1 MQLSFARPY
10 PQHRTIRPLG
20 AAALAGLLV
29 VGCAVGPNYK
39 TPPAP
44 DAKGYVPGT
53 LPPTTSATT
62 SPGGEAQHFLAGDD
76 VAGQWW
82 NSFQSP
88 QLNELIARAFAH
100 SPTLA
105 AAQAALRNANETL
118 AAQRGSYY
126 PTVTGS
132 FQAEREKASGAAF
145 GLPQLGS
152 FLYTLNNASVN
163 VSYGV
168 DVFGGTRRQVESQQ
182 AQRDYERFALEA
194 SYLTLTTNIVTTA
207 VNEASVREQIKATQ
221 DIAQS
226 QQRQLDITSRRVTAG
241 GASRADVAQQQATLS
256 NTLATLPALRT
267 QLAQYRNQL
276 ATYVGELPADFEAG
290 TFTLDSLTLPT
301 DLPVSLPSKLVEQRP
316 DVREYAAQLHEA
328 TAQVGVATANM
339 LPQVTLTASYGG
351 EATKFS
357 DIFNPA
363 ANVWSL
369 VGGLTQPI
377 FEGGK
382 LRHQRSAAIAAA
394 QEAAANYKATVLTAF
409 QNVADTLTALQGDAD
424 AFAASDAAAQ
434 AAAESL
440 RLVQAQYKSGG
451 ASYTQVLS
459 SEQTYQNA
467 VLALVK
473 ARALRYADT
482 AALFQALGGGWW
494 NRTDDKSDSS
504 DCCKGS

>member
-1 MQLSFARPY
+1 MLS
-10 PQHRTIRPLG
+10 IS
-20 AAALAGLLV
+20 AAVSSVLLSA
-29 VGCAVGPNYK
+29 CAVGPNYK

-44 DAKGYVPGT
+44 EVKAYVPGN
-53 LPPTTSATT
+53 LAPATSST
-62 SPGGEAQHFLAGDD
+62 STPGGQAQRFLAGDD
-76 VAGQWW
+76 VAGDWW
-82 NSFQSP
+82 NAFQSP
-88 QLNELIARAFAH
+88 QLNELITRALAH
-100 SPTLA
+100 NPTLA

-126 PTVTGS
+126 PTVTGN

-163 VSYGV
+163 VSYGI

-207 VNEASVREQIKATQ
+207 VNEASLREQIKATEE
-221 DIAQS
+221 IAQS
-226 QQRQLDITSRRVTAG
+226 QQRQLEITQRRVTAG

-256 NTLATLPALRT
+256 STLATLPALRT

-276 ATYVGELPADFEAG
+276 ATYVGELPADFQAG

-301 DLPVSLPSKLVEQRP
+301 DLPLSLPSKLVEQRP
-316 DVREYAAQLHEA
+316 DVREYAAQLHET

-339 LPQVTLTASYGG
+339 LPQFTLTASYGG
-351 EATKFS
+351 DATKFS

-363 ANVWSL
+363 SNVWSL

-382 LRHQRSAAIAAA
+382 LRHQRAAAIAAA

-409 QNVADTLTALQGDAD
+409 QNVADTLIALQGDAD
-424 AFAASDAAAQ
+424 AFAASDASRQ

>member
-1 MQLSFARPY
+1 MNRMIAAGTASSLPM
-10 PQHRTIRPLG
+10 LG
-20 AAALAGLLV
+20 IAAAVSGMLLG
-29 VGCAVGPNYK
+29 GCAVGPNFK

-44 DAKGYVPGT
+44 DAKAYVPGT
-53 LPPTTSATT
+53 LPETTSGT
-62 SPGGEAQHFLAGDD
+62 SAPGGQAQRFLTGDD

-82 NSFQSP
+82 NAFQSP
-88 QLNELIARAFAH
+88 QLNELIDRALAH

-132 FQAEREKASGAAF
+132 FQAQREKASGAAF

-163 VSYGV
+163 VSYGI

-207 VNEASVREQIKATQ
+207 VNEASLREQIKATEE
-221 DIAQS
+221 IAQS
-226 QQRQLDITSRRVTAG
+226 QQRQLEITQRRVTAG

-256 NTLATLPALRT
+256 STLATLPALRT

-276 ATYVGELPADFEAG
+276 ATYVGELPADFQAG
-290 TFTLDSLTLPT
+290 TFTLDSMKLPT

-316 DVREYAAQLHEA
+316 DVQEYAAQLHET

-339 LPQVTLTASYGG
+339 LPQFTLTASYGG

-357 DIFNPA
+357 DIFNPS

-382 LRHQRSAAIAAA
+382 LRHQRAAAIASA
-394 QEAAANYKATVLTAF
+394 QQAAANYKATVLTAF
-409 QNVADTLTALQGDAD
+409 QNVADTLIALQGDAD
-424 AFAASDAAAQ
+424 AFAASDASAR

-459 SEQTYQNA
+459 SEQTYENA

>member
-1 MQLSFARPY
+1 MLS
-10 PQHRTIRPLG
+10 IS
-20 AAALAGLLV
+20 AAVSSVLLSA
-29 VGCAVGPNYK
+29 CAVGPNYK
-39 TPPAP
+39 TPAAP
-44 DAKGYVPGT
+44 EVKAYVPGN
-53 LPPTTSATT
+53 LAPATSST
-62 SPGGEAQHFLAGDD
+62 STPGGQAQRFLAGDD
-76 VAGQWW
+76 VAGDWW
-82 NSFQSP
+82 NAFQSP
-88 QLNELIARAFAH
+88 QLNELITRALAH
-100 SPTLA
+100 NPTLA

-126 PTVTGS
+126 PTVTGN

-163 VSYGV
+163 VSYGI

-207 VNEASVREQIKATQ
+207 VNEASLREQIKATEE
-221 DIAQS
+221 IAQS
-226 QQRQLDITSRRVTAG
+226 QQRQLEITQRRVTAG

-256 NTLATLPALRT
+256 STLATLPALRT

-276 ATYVGELPADFEAG
+276 ATYVGELPADFQAG

-301 DLPVSLPSKLVEQRP
+301 DLPLSLPSKLVEQRP
-316 DVREYAAQLHEA
+316 DVREYAAQLHET

-339 LPQVTLTASYGG
+339 LPQFTLTASYGG

-363 ANVWSL
+363 SNVWSL

-382 LRHQRSAAIAAA
+382 LRHQRAAAIAAA

-409 QNVADTLTALQGDAD
+409 QNVADTLIALQGDAD
-424 AFAASDAAAQ
+424 AFAASDASRQ

-459 SEQTYQNA
+459 SEETYQNA